1 MALILNIETAEE
13 VCSAGLARDGKLI
26 DVQESRESRAHAT
39 TLTPFIESLMSRN
52 GLALSDLDA
61 VAVSKGPGSYTG
73 LRIGVSVAKGI
84 CYAADLPLIGVNT
97 LEALVVPVAAQKDQY
112 IKNGETVYFCPMIDA
127 RRMEV
132 YTTLY
137 DEGLNQVE
145 DIKAEVLEADFM
157 LKYRQNAKVLMFGSG
172 AAKFSKLNASENTI
186 IIEDI
191 VPRAENMAPLAEK
204 AFQSKKFENTAY
216 FEPFYLKDFI
226 PTVPKNKV
234 L

>member
-13 VCSAGLARDGKLI
+13 ICSAGLARDGKLI
-26 DVQESRESRAHAT
+26 DVQETKETRAHAT
-39 TLTPFIESLMSRN
+39 TLTPFIESLMARN
-52 GLALSDLDA
+52 GLALSQLDA

-84 CYAADLPLIGVNT
+84 CYAADLPLIAVNT
-97 LEALVVPVAAQKDQY
+97 LEALVIPAAAQKDQY
-112 IKNGETVYFCPMIDA
+112 VQNGEPVYYCPMIDA

-137 DEGLNQVE
+137 DEGFVQVE
-145 DIKAEVLEADFM
+145 KIKAEILEPDFM
-157 LKYRQNAKVLMFGSG
+157 IKYRQRAKVLMFGSG
-172 AAKFSKLNASENTI
+172 AAKFSRMNTSDNTI
-186 IIEDI
+186 IIENI

-204 AFQSKKFENTAY
+204 AFQAKNFENTAY

-226 PTVPKNKV
+226 PTIPKNKV